1 MKNQIFVLG
10 ATFCAAFC
18 IAISGCSSNVAPTTI
33 APVAPVVAA
42 PVKTPSTIVAPVATT
57 NPKTKSPIAAKKTVA
72 LKPIVWRSD
81 YEAALK
87 EAAQARKP
95 VMVDFYTDWCGA
107 CKMMDAEAYT
117 DASVIDT
124 SRSFVM
130 VKVDAEKRTDLAQ
143 KFKVDGYPTILWM
156 DADEK
161 VLDSSPGYG
170 GVEMLQNSMKNALAN
185 FAPTV

>member
-1 MKNQIFVLG
+1 MKNQMFVLG
-10 ATFCAAFC
+10 AAFC
-18 IAISGCSSNVAPTTI
+18 IALSGCSSNVEPSTV
-33 APVAPVVAA
+33 APVAPVVTA
-42 PVKTPSTIVAPVATT
+42 PVQTSSSVVAPVET
-57 NPKTKSPIAAKKTVA
+57 NQKTQPSGAAKKPVA
-72 LKPIVWRSD
+72 LQPIVWRSD

-117 DASVIDT
+117 NASVIDE
-124 SRSFVM
+124 SRNFVM

-156 DADEK
+156 NADEK

-170 GVEMLQNSMKNALAN
+170 GVEMLQNAMKNALAT
-185 FAPTV
+185 FSPTV